1 VGLAAAILAVSLG
14 TAGTG
19 AAKGLGRAGGTCAAA
34 ASWGTPRENLAD
46 DVVRIVN
53 RYRVEIGVR
62 PLRVSAPLTRS
73 ATWKARHMAHFHY
86 FGHSDPAPPVTR
98 TAFQR
103 LAACG
108 FGSTGSENIAYG
120 YPTALSVVRAWLG
133 SPGHRRNIELPRWKY
148 MGVGVASSR
157 GGLEFWAQNF
167 GS

>member
-1 VGLAAAILAVSLG
+1 VGLAAAILALSLG

-19 AAKGLGRAGGTCAAA
+19 AAKGLGPAGGTCVAG
-34 ASWGTPRENLAD
+34 ASWGTPRDHLAD

-53 RYRVEIGVR
+53 RYRVEIGRR

-73 ATWKARHMAHFHY
+73 ATWKARHMAHYHY

-120 YPTALSVVRAWLG
+120 FATALSVVRAWLA
-133 SPGHRRNIELPRWKY
+133 SPGHRRNIELAGWKY

-157 GGLEFWAQNF
+157 GGRTFWAQNF
-167 GS
+167 GH

>member
-1 VGLAAAILAVSLG
+1 MVIAAAILAAPLG

-19 AAKGLGRAGGTCAAA
+19 AAKGLARAGSTCAAG
-34 ASWGTPRENLAD
+34 ASWGTPRDNLAN

-62 PLRVSAPLTRS
+62 PLRVSASLTRS

-98 TAFQR
+98 TAFER

-108 FGSTGSENIAYG
+108 FGSTGGENIAYG

>member
-19 AAKGLGRAGGTCAAA
+19 AAKGLGRAGGACVAG
-34 ASWGTPRENLAD
+34 ASWGTPREDLAHQ
-46 DVVRIVN
+46 VVQIVN
-53 RYRVEIGVR
+53 RYRVEIGRR

-120 YPTALSVVRAWLG
+120 YSSALSVVRAWLG
-133 SPGHRRNIELPRWKY
+133 SPGHRRNIELASWKY

-157 GGLEFWAQNF
+157 GGPTFWAQNF
-167 GS
+167 GH